1 MKKIVHL
8 LFLSLVSWSVFGQI
22 TDNTLE
28 IQSNQIKN
36 ETTPGANTANR
47 VGTLFH
53 NLSTSKVNIIYGV
66 TAGGMDT
73 YTATVSS
80 SVVSYVTGQ
89 HFLILFTNGNSG
101 AATINLNSLGA
112 KSLVKNGGDALEAD
126 DIKDNTFHWLAYDGT
141 NMQVLDI
148 GASGGGGGGWATS
161 GTTTL
166 TGNTTISGDN
176 TRTLTFSDLTGLT
189 IGMQGEA
196 NITVDGNT
204 VWSSGSFHFKDA
216 AGYTFDMGTP
226 TDIVFSNNA
235 GVNEVYFPNIDY
247 DDSQANILYY
257 NETTGKATYGAAPEG
272 SGGGA
277 AKMLGE
283 KVITASTYTAVAADT
298 AYWVFFENACTVTI
312 PDDLPENFTA
322 TYQRLSGGG
331 DVEFQSDGTS
341 VLESVGVDLTLK
353 VDGAAVTI
361 RKYNEATYYLHGAL
375 GDALEDTDD
384 LPEGS
389 TNLYFTNARAQ
400 SAAVAN
406 SITNGVTTS
415 APNQDQVFDAL
426 AGKEPTLTSTSASTA
441 GGTITLDMNSLTQ
454 RMFVGSASFAT
465 SKTLAL
471 SNATNALVFNFHF
484 EITDVA
490 ATLVCPSSFLMGGPQ
505 WNTSTD
511 TWTPPATG
519 KYEMGG
525 SYDGTNWKVKIV
537 GPFE

>member
-148 GASGGGGGGWATS
+148 GASGSGGGWATS

-166 TGNTTISGDN
+166 TGNTTISGDGS
-176 TRTLTFSDLTGLT
+176 RTLSFSDLAGLT

-204 VWSSGSFHFKDA
+204 VWSSGSFLFKDA
-216 AGYTFDMGTP
+216 VGYTFDMGTP

-322 TYQRLSGGG
+322 TYQRLAGGG

-389 TNLYFTNARAQ
+389 TNLYFTKSRVKSAIQIACSDLTSVLTVGSGKAYFRMPGAFTVTGVRASLLNAQTSGSIFTVDINENGSTILSTKLTIDNNEDTSTTAAT
-400 SAAVAN
+400 AAVV
-406 SITNGVTTS
+406 SDTS
-415 APNQDQVFDAL
+415 LADDAL
-426 AGKEPTLTSTSASTA
+426 I
-441 GGTITLDMNSLTQ
+441 TIDFDQ
-454 RMFVGSASFAT
+454 IGV
-465 SKTLAL
+465 
-471 SNATNALVFNFHF
+471 
-484 EITDVA
+484 
-490 ATLVCPSSFLMGGPQ
+490 
-505 WNTSTD
+505 
-511 TWTPPATG
+511 
-519 KYEMGG
+519 GG
-525 SYDGTNWKVKIV
+525 SGVIV
-537 GPFE
+537 TIIGYYN